1 MNDGENP
8 FAELPKAG
16 REPGASAGAPVGH
29 LTGLLEEAWER
40 LRQHALGMCLVGA
53 NGLGAALISSYGVAF
68 FGIWLGQRLGFD
80 PLTLQKWI
88 ANPDS
93 ADTAYL
99 TSYLE
104 FRLATWVVSS
114 VVSVVALAWFYP
126 VTLSVARGNA
136 PTFAALSAAGR
147 RLPTIILALLVVRL
161 LTGLGVMACV
171 LPGLV
176 IQWSLLLTG
185 FVACDTELGAADCLH
200 YAWRLLSG
208 HRLHYFGI
216 SFAAGLILAFGS
228 VLTCG
233 LGVIPGFAFSMLL
246 GALAYVRLSGRTEPG
261 LADPILS

>member
-1 MNDGENP
+1 MKDGENP
-8 FAELPKAG
+8 FAELPRAG
-16 REPGASAGAPVGH
+16 REPGAAAGAPVGH
-29 LTGLLEEAWER
+29 LTGLIEEAGER

-53 NGLGAALISSYGVAF
+53 IGLAAALISSFGVAF
-68 FGIWLGQRLGFD
+68 FGIWIGQHLGFD

-99 TSYLE
+99 TSYLG
-104 FRLATWVVSS
+104 FRLATSVVSS
-114 VVSVVALAWFYP
+114 VASVVALSWFYP

-136 PTFAALSAAGR
+136 PTFAALSTAGR
-147 RLPTIILALLVVRL
+147 RLPTIILTLLAVRL

-185 FVACDTELGAADCLH
+185 FVACDTELGVADCLRF
-200 YAWRLLSG
+200 AWRLLSG

-216 SFAAGLILAFGS
+216 SLTAGLILVFGS
-228 VLTCG
+228 ALTCG

-246 GALAYVRLSGRTEPG
+246 GAIAYVRLSGRTEPG
-261 LADPILS
+261 LADPVVR